1 MTRLRDIALV
11 VRSKNTSP
19 FTYALDIM
27 FREASDYERFKSL
40 QLVDAALISRLYGIP
55 RDQVLD
61 VIYFDPAMAIK
72 ICLVREISSGA
83 PGDRDV
89 YGAQQ
94 HAPLLE
100 WEFADGVG
108 GTAGTQLFAS
118 IAAGLRAKGYSIV
131 PGALAPAL
139 AKGLLQQLR
148 ALPPGQFT
156 TAGVGR
162 EQGQTHNPRVRR
174 DKTCWIRGDSAA
186 ERQWLEWAGDLQAF
200 LNRELLLGLFSFECH
215 FAHYGEGDFYRR
227 HRDAFRGESNRVLS
241 LVAYLNHDWQ
251 PADGGEL
258 LIYPDGAP
266 DPVRVTPAFGTV
278 AVFLSEEFEHEV
290 LPAGRDRYSI
300 AGWFRVNSSSGWRA
314 DPPA

>member
-27 FREASDYERFKSL
+27 FREASDYEHFKSQ
-40 QLVDAALISRLYGIP
+40 QLVDAALIGRLYAIP

-72 ICLVREISSGA
+72 ICLVREIPSGA

-100 WEFADGVG
+100 WEFAAGNDG
-108 GTAGTQLFAS
+108 AADTQLFAT
-118 IAAGLRAKGYSIV
+118 IAAGLRAEGYSIV
-131 PGALAPAL
+131 PGALAPTL
-139 AKGLLQQLR
+139 ADNLLQQLR
-148 ALPPGQFT
+148 ALPQAQFT
-156 TAGVGR
+156 AAGVGR
-162 EQGQTHNPRVRR
+162 EQGQAHNPGVRR
-174 DKTCWIRGDSAA
+174 DKTCWISGGSAA
-186 ERQWLEWAGDLQAF
+186 ERQWLEWAGKLQLF
-200 LNRELLLGLFSFECH
+200 LNRELLLGLFSFESH

-241 LVAYLNHDWQ
+241 LVAYLNQDWQ

-258 LIYPDGAP
+258 VIYPEGAP
-266 DPVRVTPAFGTV
+266 DGIRVPPAFGTV

-290 LPAGRDRYSI
+290 LPAQRDRYSI
-300 AGWFRVNSSSGWRA
+300 AGWFRVNSSSGRRA

>member
-40 QLVDAALISRLYGIP
+40 QRVDAALVSRLYGIP
-55 RDQVLD
+55 ADQVLD

-100 WEFADGVG
+100 WEFADGDDEV
-108 GTAGTQLFAS
+108 AGSRLFAT
-118 IAAGLRAKGYSIV
+118 IASELRAKGYSII
-131 PGALAPAL
+131 PGALAPTL
-139 AKGLLQQLR
+139 AEGLLQQLL
-148 ALPPGQFT
+148 ALPQQEFT
-156 TAGVGR
+156 PAGVGR
-162 EQGQTHNPRVRR
+162 QQGQAHNPGVRR
-174 DKTCWIRGDSAA
+174 DKTCWISGDSAA
-186 ERQWLEWAGDLQAF
+186 ERQWLEWAGKLQAF
-200 LNRELLLGLFSFECH
+200 LNRELLLGLFSFESH

-258 LIYPDGAP
+258 VIYPEGAP
-266 DPVRVTPAFGTV
+266 DSISVPPAFATV

-290 LPAGRDRYSI
+290 LPTQRDRYSI
-300 AGWFRVNSSSGWRA
+300 AGWFRVNGSSGRRV

>member
-19 FTYALDIM
+19 FTYALDIL
-27 FREASDYERFKSL
+27 FREASDYARCKSL
-40 QLVDAALISRLYGIP
+40 QRVDAALISRLYAIP
-55 RDQVLD
+55 ADQVLD
-61 VIYFDPAMAIK
+61 VIYFDPALAIK

-100 WEFADGVG
+100 WEFDDGNG
-108 GTAGTQLFAS
+108 ETAGTQLFAT
-118 IAAGLRAKGYSIV
+118 IAAGLRAEGYSIV
-131 PGALAPAL
+131 PGALAPSL
-139 AKGLLQQLR
+139 AEGLLQRLR

-156 TAGVGR
+156 SAGVGR
-162 EQGQTHNPRVRR
+162 EQGQTHNPGVRR
-174 DKTCWIRGDSAA
+174 DKTCWISRDSAA
-186 ERQWLEWAGDLQAF
+186 ERQWLEWAGSLQAV
-200 LNRELLLGLFSFECH
+200 LNRELLLGLFSFESH

-251 PADGGEL
+251 PGEGGEL
-258 LIYPDGAP
+258 LIYPEGEP
-266 DPVRVTPAFGTV
+266 DPIRVPPAFGTV

-290 LPAGRDRYSI
+290 LPAQRDRYSI
-300 AGWFRVNSSSGWRA
+300 AGWFGVNSSSGRRA

>member
-27 FREASDYERFKSL
+27 FREAGDYERFKAR
-40 QLVDAALISRLYGIP
+40 QLVDAALISRLYAIP
-55 RDQVLD
+55 ADQVLD

-100 WEFADGVG
+100 WEFEDGNDGAAD
-108 GTAGTQLFAS
+108 TQLFAS

-131 PGALAPAL
+131 PGALAPGL
-139 AKGLLQQLR
+139 AEGLLQQLR
-148 ALPPGQFT
+148 ALPRGQFT
-156 TAGVGR
+156 AAGVGR
-162 EQGQTHNPRVRR
+162 EQGQTHNPGVRR
-174 DKTCWIRGDSAA
+174 DKTCWISRDSAA
-186 ERQWLEWAGDLQAF
+186 EREWLEWAGKLQAF
-200 LNRELLLGLFSFECH
+200 LNRELLLGLFSFESH
-215 FAHYGEGDFYRR
+215 FARYGEGDFYRR
-227 HRDAFRGESNRVLS
+227 HRDAFRGESNRILS
-241 LVAYLNHDWQ
+241 LVAYLNRDWQ
-251 PADGGEL
+251 PGDAGEL
-258 LIYPDGAP
+258 VIYPEGEP
-266 DPVRVTPAFGTV
+266 DPIRVTPAFGTV

-290 LPAGRDRYSI
+290 LPAQRDRYSI
-300 AGWFRVNSSSGWRA
+300 AGWFRVNSSSGRRS

>member
-27 FREASDYERFKSL
+27 FRQTSDYERFKSL
-40 QLVDAALISRLYGIP
+40 QLVDAALIGRLYAIP

-100 WEFADGVG
+100 WEFADGDDE
-108 GTAGTQLFAS
+108 TADTQLFATM
-118 IAAGLRAKGYSIV
+118 AAGLRAKGYSIV
-131 PGALAPAL
+131 PDALAPAL
-139 AKGLLQQLR
+139 AEGLLQRLR
-148 ALPPGQFT
+148 ALPNAQFT
-156 TAGVGR
+156 AAGVGR
-162 EQGQTHNPRVRR
+162 EQGQTHDSAVRR
-174 DKTCWIRGDSAA
+174 DKTCWIGGDSAA
-186 ERQWLEWAGDLQAF
+186 EREWLEWAGKLQAF
-200 LNRELLLGLFSFECH
+200 LNRELLLGLFSFESH

-258 LIYPDGAP
+258 VIYPEGAP
-266 DPVRVTPAFGTV
+266 DSISVPPAFATV

-290 LPAGRDRYSI
+290 LPTQRDRYSI
-300 AGWFRVNSSSGWRA
+300 AGWFRVNGSSGRRV